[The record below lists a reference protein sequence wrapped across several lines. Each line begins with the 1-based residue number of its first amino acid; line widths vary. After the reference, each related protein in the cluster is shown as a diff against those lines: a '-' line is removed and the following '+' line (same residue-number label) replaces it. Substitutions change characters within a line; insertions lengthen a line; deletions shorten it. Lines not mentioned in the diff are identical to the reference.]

1 MERKQLQRILI
12 VVFGLAFIGST
23 GVAIISGLLSGGSN
37 RSQSSNSGT
46 TEIPT
51 YEEQLASQAKG
62 YRNVLEREPEN
73 LTALQGLLQV
83 SLQQGN
89 LEGAIAPLETLIAL
103 NPNRSDF
110 QDLLEEINIRLVQ
123 QSQPAV
129 NPETVDPANEAT
141 ETAE

>member
-1 MERKQLQRILI
+1 M
-12 VVFGLAFIGST
+12 
-23 GVAIISGLLSGGSN
+23 SGGSN